1 MKKPGELIPLA
12 LYVASLEAIIPH
24 KQFTPEHL
32 DYLSGVGNGFENKY
46 TNLYQPSE
54 DFNRLDPTRPKRLP
68 QRPTRAK
75 QVILGPK
82 LPLQARTPKHPK
94 KVGQPPKK
102 VYLRPRP
109 PGANG
114 PPSRKGP
121 KKSIR
126 AAGPW
131 RSWESDVQEPLGTER
146 GVNLRPPPMRRPAH
160 FLQRPVS
167 KPGVL
172 PNAANEDMPEGIQMP
187 DQMMPTS
194 LESEYQTIDKEFTEQ
209 NMPFNPNP
217 RVDPGFSPSMEDLIK
232 SEGMSERDHI
242 DSGFNTYPAFH
253 ESEYQSQSFGEI
265 PLENRGDDYQEL
277 QHMPFNPA
285 FHESDYQSQSFGEM
299 PPENIVNDYQEL
311 LVQHMPFNPAL
322 HESGSDPFDETQVIS
337 NGLTNGGGQLDPY
350 SAGGDI
356 GQDYMSQP
364 MGQEAE
370 AGGGGGVC
378 GEGQGGCCVG
388 SNAGCPAYAPVC
400 SEWGYCQCSTYT
412 PGGGECGPGFT

>member
-172 PNAANEDMPEGIQMP
+172 PNAANEDMTEIDKMMP
-187 DQMMPTS
+187 PMPTS
-194 LESEYQTIDKEFTEQ
+194 LESEYQTVDQEFTEQ
-209 NMPFNPNP
+209 SMPSNPNP
-217 RVDPGFSPSMEDLIK
+217 RVDSGFSPDLNDLVIG
-232 SEGMSERDHI
+232 EGTSERDHI
-242 DSGFNTYPAFH
+242 DSGFDIYSAFP

-265 PLENRGDDYQEL
+265 PLENRGDDYQDL
-277 QHMPFNPA
+277 PVQRMSFNPA
-285 FHESDYQSQSFGEM
+285 YHESDYQSQSFGEI
-299 PPENIVNDYQEL
+299 PSENTGSDYQEL
-311 LVQHMPFNPAL
+311 PVQHIMPFNPAL
-322 HESGSDPFDETQVIS
+322 HESGTASFGETQLRS
-337 NGLTNGGGQLDPY
+337 NGFNN
-350 SAGGDI
+350 GGDI
-356 GQDYMSQP
+356 Q
-364 MGQEAE
+364 
-370 AGGGGGVC
+370 
-378 GEGQGGCCVG
+378 QGFDFPTL
-388 SNAGCPAYAPVC
+388 SK
-400 SEWGYCQCSTYT
+400 
-412 PGGGECGPGFT
+412 

>member
-1 MKKPGELIPLA
+1 M
-12 LYVASLEAIIPH
+12 
-24 KQFTPEHL
+24 
-32 DYLSGVGNGFENKY
+32 
-46 TNLYQPSE
+46 
-54 DFNRLDPTRPKRLP
+54 
-68 QRPTRAK
+68 
-75 QVILGPK
+75 
-82 LPLQARTPKHPK
+82 
-94 KVGQPPKK
+94 
-102 VYLRPRP
+102 
-109 PGANG
+109 
-114 PPSRKGP
+114 
-121 KKSIR
+121 
-126 AAGPW
+126 
-131 RSWESDVQEPLGTER
+131 RS
-146 GVNLRPPPMRRPAH
+146 PAH
-160 FLQRPVS
+160 FMQRSVS
-167 KPGVL
+167 QPALL
-172 PNAANEDMPEGIQMP
+172 PNIAANEEMPEGIQMP

-311 LVQHMPFNPAL
+311 PVQHMPFNPAL
-322 HESGSDPFDETQVIS
+322 HESGTASFGETQLRS
-337 NGLTNGGGQLDPY
+337 NELNNGQFNQYPAGGGQLDPY
-350 SAGGDI
+350 SVEGDI

-364 MGQEAE
+364 MGLEAE
-370 AGGGGGVC
+370 GGKEVC
-378 GEGQGGCCVG
+378 GEGQGGCCAG